1 MLKRVNGWSFEE
13 TDREVR
19 SSLVYRY
26 LVRAYFERVPDT
38 KTLIRLSAVIG
49 PEGIEA
55 IHQRLIDM
63 AKETGLKG
71 GARGLRQ
78 R

>member
-1 MLKRVNGWSFEE
+1 MLVLKRVKGWSFEE
-13 TDREVR
+13 AEREVR

-26 LVRAYFERVPDT
+26 LMRVYFERVPDA

-63 AKETGLKG
+63 AKE
-71 GARGLRQ
+71 RG
-78 R
+78 